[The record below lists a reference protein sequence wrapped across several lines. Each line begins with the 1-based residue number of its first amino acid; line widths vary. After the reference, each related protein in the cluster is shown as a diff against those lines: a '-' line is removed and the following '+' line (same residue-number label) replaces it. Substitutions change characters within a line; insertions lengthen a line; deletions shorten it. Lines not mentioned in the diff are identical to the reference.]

1 MSREEYE
8 EHYFASLCNMFFN
21 YTRRDLI
28 VSRVDVGATLSA
40 DTYDMTTVLDV
51 MQRYIEAQARP
62 SMGTIGTRD
71 IPVLEVIQHDT
82 NQSNW
87 AFRGS
92 SNSLEVVANV
102 NPVVENQVIGGRA
115 ISVNRGKEVI
125 FLPY

>member
-1 MSREEYE
+1 
-8 EHYFASLCNMFFN
+8 MFFN

-51 MQRYIEAQARP
+51 MQRHVEAQARP